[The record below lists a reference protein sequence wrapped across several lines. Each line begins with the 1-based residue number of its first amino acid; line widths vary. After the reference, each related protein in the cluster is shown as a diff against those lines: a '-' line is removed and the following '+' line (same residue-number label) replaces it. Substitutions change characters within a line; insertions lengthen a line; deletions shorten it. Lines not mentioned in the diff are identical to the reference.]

1 MARQDASA
9 PCRSLCAKSLRIE
22 VGIRRQK
29 RASSPPT
36 PPPFPKPPPARA
48 MVNQG
53 TLWCLGI
60 TAATAV
66 GIWIIHEQQTEER
79 QVRPGAV
86 ELAQPGCCL

>member
-1 MARQDASA
+1 
-9 PCRSLCAKSLRIE
+9 
-22 VGIRRQK
+22 
-29 RASSPPT
+29 
-36 PPPFPKPPPARA
+36 

-79 QVRPGAV
+79 QVRRGAV